1 MLNTFTFGGFK
12 IADEYFMSEDCYIVI
27 TDSKK
32 DEDGD
37 EYNVNVEY
45 DLQNG
50 QFSFSKC
57 YDYQVFC
64 FIPCD
69 DMPTKEKIK
78 VQRYILEKVS
88 KALEEEKGKEPN
100 GELHGMEKV
109 MESAFYHYILMMNEE
124 RGDMFIAMRGGTE
137 VVDLVKEAEKWKE
150 TNVNNINPFKP

>member
-1 MLNTFTFGGFK
+1 MLNTFTFGWFK

-32 DEDGD
+32 DENGD

-45 DLQNG
+45 DLQSG

-57 YDYQVFC
+57 YDHQVM
-64 FIPCD
+64 PCNNI
-69 DMPTKEKIK
+69 PTKEKIK

-100 GELHGMEKV
+100 GELH
-109 MESAFYHYILMMNEE
+109 
-124 RGDMFIAMRGGTE
+124 
-137 VVDLVKEAEKWKE
+137 
-150 TNVNNINPFKP
+150 

>member
-1 MLNTFTFGGFK
+1 MLNTFTFGWFK

-32 DEDGD
+32 DENGD

-45 DLQNG
+45 DLQSG

-57 YDYQVFC
+57 YEHQVM
-64 FIPCD
+64 PCNNI
-69 DMPTKEKIK
+69 PTKEKIK

-109 MESAFYHYILMMNEE
+109 MESLFYNYILMMNEE

-137 VVDLVKEAEKWKE
+137 LVDLVKEAEKWKE
-150 TNVNNINPFKP
+150 TNVNNISPFKP

>member
-12 IADEYFMSEDCYIVI
+12 IADEHFMSEDCYIVI
-27 TDSKK
+27 TGSKK

-45 DLQNG
+45 DLQSG
-50 QFSFSKC
+50 QFSFSKS
-57 YDYQVFC
+57 YEHQVM
-64 FIPCD
+64 PCD

-100 GELHGMEKV
+100 GELHGMKKV
-109 MESAFYHYILMMNEE
+109 MESAFYHHILTMNEE

-137 VVDLVKEAEKWKE
+137 VVDLVKEAAKWKK

>member
-1 MLNTFTFGGFK
+1 MVNTFTFGWFK

-32 DEDGD
+32 DENGD

-45 DLQNG
+45 DLQSG

-57 YDYQVFC
+57 YEHQVM
-64 FIPCD
+64 PCNNI
-69 DMPTKEKIK
+69 PTKEKIK

-100 GELHGMEKV
+100 GELHGMEKL
-109 MESAFYHYILMMNEE
+109 MEKCTIVVIVVLALSLVFALDFGVFHLIL
-124 RGDMFIAMRGGTE
+124 
-137 VVDLVKEAEKWKE
+137 K
-150 TNVNNINPFKP
+150 